1 MASQRTLAQIT
12 DSLATLSKRVSPAT
26 FLFDFLECFGIP
38 KATLAR
44 LKSGNLN
51 VAKVEGAFLLKDRVY
66 FEAVS
71 APPKATANRASDANP
86 RWGRRAVRDAGQSL
100 VRTPTA
106 VIEQARIERSVT
118 ANRPRFL
125 ISTDFKTVAA
135 FDTKLQEATEFDI
148 SDLHDQYTFFLPLA
162 GMERAVAQPELEA
175 DVRAAEHMA
184 KLYDL
189 IRADNPPRTV
199 AERHALNVF
208 LTRLLFCYFAE
219 DTGIFPK
226 ASFTSALKQYTQ
238 EDGSDVAEFL
248 GELFM
253 HLSTDHGVGSRAKAH
268 FREFPYVNGGLF
280 SDSRHASSTV
290 PRFSAKSR
298 RQLLALGDKDW
309 NSINPDIFGSMF
321 QAVVDDGKRS
331 ELGMH
336 YTSVPNIMKVIGPLF
351 LDELHAEFNRARGSK
366 AKLERLLQRLPRLR
380 FFDPA
385 CGSGNFLIIAY
396 KELRKLEMLV
406 FTELLRSAAQLPM
419 ALCNINVNQFYGIE
433 IDDFACEVAL
443 LGLWLAEHQ
452 MNIQFESTFG
462 KRLPSLPLKDG
473 ARIRCANATQVEW
486 ADVCPK
492 TEGYEI
498 YVLGNPPYLGA
509 RMQGKEQRA
518 DVERCYGGAPDHRD
532 ADLISCWFL
541 KGAGY
546 LRGTAYRLA
555 FVTTNSVCQGD
566 HVAILWPRIFEH
578 GLEIFYAHTS
588 FKWANSAK
596 RNAGVTCVI
605 VGLRAKVA
613 APKWIFENGVK
624 SIVSN
629 INAYL
634 AQGSDTVIGRR
645 AESLSGFPTAVMGS
659 MARDGGHLI
668 LSTEEKDE
676 LLATFPHARE
686 LVRKFIG
693 AEEFLYS
700 APRWCLWIS
709 DAQLALANSI
719 PPVAKR
725 IAAVRA
731 FRKASSAKTTNGYAS
746 IAHQF
751 AQRAHR
757 DGAAIVLPRTSSE
770 RRQYIP
776 FGLLDSDSIVSDAAS
791 VVYGASLD
799 VFAVLSSRMHMVW
812 VRTVAGR
819 LEDRIRYSSLICYN
833 NFPCPELDDSQR
845 KSLVAHAEALLL
857 ARERYPDRT
866 IADLYDPDAMP
877 AELLSAHGA
886 LDRAVEG
893 CYQAKPFISDAQRL
907 AHLFALY
914 EAMAAADAAKEPLP
928 PPAARSRPGNVTK
941 RKKGPVH
948 A

>member
-1 MASQRTLAQIT
+1 MASQRTLGQIT
-12 DSLATLSKRVSPAT
+12 DSLAKLTKRVAPAT
-26 FLFDFLECFGIP
+26 FLFDFLECFGFP
-38 KATLAR
+38 KSTLAR

-51 VAKVEGAFLLKDRVY
+51 LAKVDGAFLLKDKIY
-66 FEAVS
+66 FEAV
-71 APPKATANRASDANP
+71 AAQPKGRTSRAGA
-86 RWGRRAVRDAGQSL
+86 GREGRDADAHGSP
-100 VRTPTA
+100 RTPA
-106 VIEQARIERSVT
+106 AAIEEAKLERAVT

-125 ISTDFKTVAA
+125 VATDFKTVVAY
-135 FDTKLQEATEFDI
+135 DTKLHEATEFDI
-148 SDLHDQYTFFLPLA
+148 ADLHDQYTFFLPLA

-189 IRADNPPRTV
+189 IRADNRPKTSDD
-199 AERHALNVF
+199 RHALNVF

-226 ASFTSALKQYTQ
+226 AAFTSAVKQYTH
-238 EDGSDVAEFL
+238 EDGSDVAGFL
-248 GELFM
+248 ADMFL
-253 HLSTDHGVGSRAKAH
+253 HLSTDHDVETKAGKAKAH
-268 FREFPYVNGGLF
+268 LREFPYVNGGLF
-280 SDSRHASSTV
+280 SDTRHASLQV
-290 PRFSAKSR
+290 PRFTAKSR

-321 QAVVDDGKRS
+321 QAVVDDEKRG

-351 LDELHAEFNRARGSK
+351 LDELNEEFDKARGSK
-366 AKLERLLQRLPRLR
+366 AKLEKLLQRLPRLR
-380 FFDPA
+380 FLDPA

-396 KELRKLEMLV
+396 KELRKLEMRV
-406 FTELLRSAAQLPM
+406 FTELLRSDRQLPM
-419 ALCNINVNQFYGIE
+419 ALCSINVNQFYGIE
-433 IDDFACEVAL
+433 IDDFACEVAV

-473 ARIRCANATQVEW
+473 ARITHENAARVDWE
-486 ADVCPK
+486 AACPK
-492 TEGYEI
+492 SKGYEI
-498 YVLGNPPYLGA
+498 FVMGNPPYLGA
-509 RMQGKEQRA
+509 RMQGEDQRA
-518 DVERCYGGAPDHRD
+518 DVEHCYDGSPDHRD

-541 KGAGY
+541 KGATY
-546 LRGTAYRLA
+546 LRDTSHRLA

-566 HVAILWPRIFEH
+566 HVAIIWPRVLGQ

-596 RNAGVTCVI
+596 HNAGVTCAI
-605 VGLRAKVA
+605 VGLRTRTA
-613 APKWIFENGVK
+613 APKWIYSNGIKASVP
-624 SIVSN
+624 N
-629 INAYL
+629 INPYL
-634 AQGSDTVIGRR
+634 AQGSDTVVGRR
-645 AESLSGFPTAVMGS
+645 DTSLSGFPGAVMGS

-668 LSTEEKDE
+668 MKTAEKDE
-676 LLATFPHARE
+676 LLAAYPHARP
-686 LVRKFIG
+686 LVRKLIG

-700 APRWCLWIS
+700 EPRWCLWVS
-709 DAQLALANSI
+709 DAQLTLAKSI

-725 IAAVRA
+725 IAAVLA
-731 FRKASSAKTTNGYAS
+731 FRRASTAKTTNGYAS
-746 IAHQF
+746 IPHQF

-757 DGAAIVLPRTSSE
+757 EGKSIVLPRVSSE

-776 FGLLDSDSIVSDAAS
+776 FGVLDSESIVSDAAS

-799 VFAVLSSRMHMVW
+799 LFAVLSSRMHMVW

-833 NFPCPELDDSQR
+833 NFPFPPIDEGQR
-845 KSLVAHAEALLL
+845 NGLTKHAETLLL
-857 ARERYPDRT
+857 VRERYPDKT
-866 IADLYDPDAMP
+866 IADLYDPDEMP
-877 AELLSAHGA
+877 VDLLDAHQA
-886 LDRAVEG
+886 LDAAVER
-893 CYQAKPFISDAQRL
+893 CYQVKPFTDDAQRL

-914 EAMAAADAAKEPLP
+914 EQMAAADLAASEPLLK
-928 PPAARSRPGNVTK
+928 PPATPATGATK
-941 RKKGPVH
+941 KKRTH